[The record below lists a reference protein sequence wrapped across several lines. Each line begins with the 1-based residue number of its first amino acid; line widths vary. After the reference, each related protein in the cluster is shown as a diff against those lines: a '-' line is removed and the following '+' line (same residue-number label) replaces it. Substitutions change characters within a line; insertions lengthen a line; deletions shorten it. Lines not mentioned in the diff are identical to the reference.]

1 MIIKYPDDKNL
12 LKEIKAGDVISFT
25 GTIYTARDAA
35 HMRIEQMI
43 NNNEALP
50 IDFSDSF
57 IYYAGPTPT
66 KPNMTVGS
74 IGPTTSSRMDR
85 FAYMMPRLNVLGTI
99 GKGPRDNECTQFYID
114 NKILYFITTGGCG
127 ALLSKAV
134 KKCEE
139 IAFKDLEPESIKR
152 LEVENFTMICA
163 IDYHQNNIFGRKK
176 NGN

>member
-1 MIIKYPDDKNL
+1 MIINYPKDKHL
-12 LKEIKAGDVISFT
+12 LKEIKAGDIIKFS
-25 GTIYTARDAA
+25 GIIYTIRDQG
-35 HMRIEQMI
+35 HIRIEQML
-43 NNNEALP
+43 NNNEKLP
-50 IDFSDSF
+50 IDLSDSF

-66 KPNMTVGS
+66 KPNSIVGS
-74 IGPTTSSRMDR
+74 IGPTTSSRMDK
-85 FAYMMPRLNVLGTI
+85 FAYMMPKLNVIGTI
-99 GKGPRDNECTQFYID
+99 GKGPRNTECTQFYIE

-139 IAFKDLEPESIKR
+139 IAFFDLGPESIKK

-163 IDYHQNNIFGRKK
+163 IDYHKNNIFGRNK